1 MLVSVLNISVG
12 VDGGWLASACL
23 MRYRMGRE
31 FGGVGQ
37 KEDLSVG
44 EVKLLWSIP
53 LELEQI
59 ELKTS
64 C

>member
-1 MLVSVLNISVG
+1 
-12 VDGGWLASACL
+12 
-23 MRYRMGRE
+23 MGLE
-31 FGGVGQ
+31 LGGVGQ
-37 KEDLSVG
+37 KEGLSVG
-44 EVKLLWSIP
+44 EVKFLWSIP

>member
-1 MLVSVLNISVG
+1 
-12 VDGGWLASACL
+12 
-23 MRYRMGRE
+23 MGRE

-44 EVKLLWSIP
+44 EVKFLWSIP